1 MRKERRQT
9 MNHNILITTFADQ
22 RSLRHIIIFRCANC
36 KSVILKT
43 QIPLRDKNEAFDTLV
58 EVLDRIED
66 MTSELPHICSICGM
80 PIGEP
85 KRIKGERK

>member
-1 MRKERRQT
+1 MTK
-9 MNHNILITTFADQ
+9 HNILITTFPEQ
-22 RSLRHIIIFRCANC
+22 RSLQHIIIFRCANC

-43 QIPLRDKNEAFDTLV
+43 QIPFWDNDESFATFV
-58 EVLDRIED
+58 EVLDRIEGI
-66 MTSELPHICSICGM
+66 TSKLPHKCPECGM